1 MLTAKNLQ
9 NPVRY
14 ITLSRNKNTGKRTLG
29 CARHIFE
36 LWIMVMAKL
45 LANNYG
51 F

>member
-14 ITLSRNKNTGKRTLG
+14 TALSRNRNTGKRTLG
-29 CARHIFE
+29 ALGTSFE